1 MNLKDLKLQILR
13 PFMRRL
19 LLKIFMFW
27 AGMIAISF
35 VQIANELRNPELS
48 VVSHS
53 ECPLSFGL
61 NPYFNFTVLP
71 NPVSGSYFP
80 LFGMSLASC
89 IENKNLTKN
98 VFMELI
104 GNGFLDS
111 NAKALCVG
119 EGADTAMLALQELG
133 FSDVIGISGH
143 PSFSLLRKK
152 FVYEIDFEDNYFDFV
167 FSRALDRVSVP
178 ALLVLEIERVLHPGG
193 TGAMLVGANNFYT
206 AGNLVRLAT
215 PVSSFLKS
223 SDVVHLCSVGS
234 LTLVL
239 FKKRF
244 EGAVSFEQFQL
255 PDHCPALNNKD
266 LLQYIEPLANKKPVQ
281 FETKISYLPS
291 FMNISSRNRLVYLN
305 VGAGEF
311 VETTVKTM
319 LKPHYP
325 ISHLDVFVIDHNVSA
340 LSSYVKTPGVTFV
353 YHPTLSGKEISL
365 PNDDEEFVGAPMDEK
380 GFDFVQWFE
389 ETVGEGD
396 LVVLMM
402 NARAAELQIL
412 RDLFKT
418 GLICHVDEL
427 FLHCSDTAEQKHAWQ
442 GDCTSLLRSLRN
454 SGVFAHRW
462 WGD

>member
-13 PFMRRL
+13 SFIRRL
-19 LLKIFMFW
+19 LLKIIMFW
-27 AGMIAISF
+27 AAMIAISF
-35 VQIANELRNPELS
+35 LQIATEIRKPEL
-48 VVSHS
+48 
-53 ECPLSFGL
+53 FGL
-61 NPYFNFTVLP
+61 NLYFNFTLLLP
-71 NPVSGSYFP
+71 NPIYIP
-80 LFGMSLASC
+80 LFGMSVASF

-98 VFMELI
+98 VFMEVT

-119 EGADTAMLALQELG
+119 EGADAAVLALQELG
-133 FSDVIGISGH
+133 FSHVFGINVH
-143 PSFSLLRKK
+143 PSFSLLRMK
-152 FVYEIDFEDNYFDFV
+152 FVYEMEFEDNYFDFV

-178 ALLVLEIERVLHPGG
+178 ALLVLEMERLLRPGG
-193 TGAMLVGANNFYT
+193 TGAMLVGASNFYS
-206 AGNLVRLAT
+206 AANLVRLAT

-223 SDVVHLCSVGS
+223 SDVVHVCSVGS
-234 LTLVL
+234 FTLVL
-239 FKKRF
+239 FKKRL
-244 EGAVSFEQFQL
+244 EGAVSFEQFRL
-255 PDHCPALNNKD
+255 PDHCPALVNNKAIMCH
-266 LLQYIEPLANKKPVQ
+266 IEPLANKKPAR
-281 FETKISYLPS
+281 FKPKISLLPG

-325 ISHLDVFVIDHNVSA
+325 ISHLDVFVVDHNASA

-365 PNDDEEFVGAPMDEK
+365 PSDDEEFVGAPMDEEK
-380 GFDFVQWFE
+380 GFDFTQWFE
-389 ETVGEGD
+389 ETVSEGD
-396 LVVLMM
+396 FVVLMM
-402 NARAAELQIL
+402 NAREAELQIL
-412 RDLFKT
+412 CDLFKT
-418 GLICHVDEL
+418 GLICRVDEL
-427 FLHCSDTAEQKHAWQ
+427 FLHCSDTAEGKHAGQ